1 MGLDLV
7 KLRVLVAVVDH
18 HGFTAAA
25 EHLGLSQGTV
35 SFHVHSL
42 ERLVGR
48 PLVRYE
54 HRAVRLTD
62 AGQQVYRTARRMLL
76 EEQRLLR
83 DIRRGGGEVTLG
95 ASIAFEQD
103 YFFDTVIA
111 PWRRAHPQTGLSLR
125 FGHSVGLAEAVAD
138 HRLDL
143 ALVIGWQVPSALRYE
158 RLDDA
163 SFTLLVAQDHPLAG
177 QQTVSVSDI
186 TQAGLITAPLDD
198 VEWLHYEKVLHQIGL
213 TSTDRALEIEG
224 MQARMLAAAAGL
236 GVLGVFRPGWAGA
249 CADPALRA
257 LRLDRPLPV
266 VEVGLVTRRGDASES
281 HLSLAARIRQ
291 TSTQT
296 PRAPAGNRGASP
308 PQR

>member
-42 ERLVGR
+42 ERHLDK

-103 YFFDTVIA
+103 YFFDRVIG
-111 PWRRAHPQTGLSLR
+111 PWRRAHPGTGLLLR

-143 ALVIGWQVPSALRYE
+143 AYVVGWQVPTALRYE
-158 RLDDA
+158 RLHDA
-163 SFTLLVAQDHPLAG
+163 SFTLLVAADHPLAATG
-177 QQTVSVSDI
+177 TVGIADVAR
-186 TQAGLITAPLDD
+186 AGLITAPLDG
-198 VEWLHYEKVLHQIGL
+198 VEWGYYEKVLRELGL
-213 TSTDRALEIEG
+213 SAADRTFEVDG

-236 GVLGVFRPGWAGA
+236 GVVGTFRPAWAGP
-249 CADPALRA
+249 CAVPGLRA
-257 LRLDRPLPV
+257 LALDRPLPTV
-266 VEVGLVTRRGDASES
+266 DVGLVSRRGDASES
-281 HLSLAARIRQ
+281 HRTLADRIREV
-291 TSTQT
+291 
-296 PRAPAGNRGASP
+296 GGAAAHG
-308 PQR
+308 

>member
-42 ERLVGR
+42 ERLLGQ

-54 HRAVRLTD
+54 HRAVRLTE

-83 DIRRGGGEVTLG
+83 DIRRGGGGEVTLG

-103 YFFDTVIA
+103 YFFDAVIG
-111 PWRRAHPQTGLSLR
+111 PWRRAHPHTGLTLR
-125 FGHSVGLAEAVAD
+125 FGHSVGLAEGVAD

-143 ALVIGWQVPSALRYE
+143 AYVIGWQVPSALRYE
-158 RLDDA
+158 RLHPA
-163 SFTLLVAQDHPLAG
+163 SFTLLVAQEHPLAE
-177 QQTVSVSDI
+177 QETVSVSDI
-186 TQAGLITAPLDD
+186 AHAGLITAPLDD
-198 VEWLHYEKVLHQIGL
+198 IEWSHYEKVLHQIGL
-213 TSTDRALEIEG
+213 TAADRALEIDG

-236 GVLGVFRPGWAGA
+236 GVLGVFRPGWAGP
-249 CADPALRA
+249 CAHPALRA
-257 LRLDRPLPV
+257 LSLDRPLPT

-281 HLSLAARIRQ
+281 HRSLAARIRR
-291 TSTQT
+291 TSAET
-296 PRAPAGNRGASP
+296 PRP
-308 PQR
+308 